1 MVTYTICKYKVKGK
15 YSKFSIQIKRRNWMC
30 YLKSTVL
37 VLVWLTQEDQAYIQH
52 LFAPHNE
59 TWPFKTKMKKKR
71 GLINFEQKSNFYI
84 NDLQKYFLG

>member
-1 MVTYTICKYKVKGK
+1 MNRRKKSFMVTYTICKYKVKGK

-52 LFAPHNE
+52 LFVPHSE
-59 TWPFKTKMKKKR
+59 TWPFKTKMKKEKR
-71 GLINFEQKSNFYI
+71 TNKFRAKIKLLHK
-84 NDLQKYFLG
+84 

>member
-52 LFAPHNE
+52 LFVPHSE
-59 TWPFKTKMKKKR
+59 TWPFKTKMKKEKR
-71 GLINFEQKSNFYI
+71 TNKFRAKIKLLHK
-84 NDLQKYFLG
+84 

>member
-1 MVTYTICKYKVKGK
+1 MVTYTIFKYKVKGK
-15 YSKFSIQIKRRNWMC
+15 YSKFSTQIKRRNWMC

-71 GLINFEQKSNFYI
+71 ELINFEQKSNFYI
-84 NDLQKYFLG
+84 NDLQKYFLD